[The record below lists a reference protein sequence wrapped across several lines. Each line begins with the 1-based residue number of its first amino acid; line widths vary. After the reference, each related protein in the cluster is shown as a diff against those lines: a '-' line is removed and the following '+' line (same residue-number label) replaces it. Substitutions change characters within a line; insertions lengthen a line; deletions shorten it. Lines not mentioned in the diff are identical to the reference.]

1 MQSSILSHLQQIH
14 ETYSWHILQVANGVK
29 QNPHPLQDSL
39 LNIA

>member
-1 MQSSILSHLQQIH
+1 M
-14 ETYSWHILQVANGVK
+14 LQVANGVK